1 MKKIE
6 KLNEK
11 MAELGLRI
19 TRKVDARHIGSKYA
33 IQNIATNGVGWIGY
47 KTLKEIEKEY
57 NLNGR

>member
-1 MKKIE
+1 MNKLQ

-19 TRKVDARHIGSKYA
+19 TTNVDARHIGRKYA

-57 NLNGR
+57 NLNGK